1 MELNKIE
8 KKITFNLIDGAFLP
22 NETTEIINH
31 IVEKKIHF
39 HELKNFSESIRL
51 GKVNKNS
58 VQRIEA
64 LVSFQNELSDFIF
77 KSVGP
82 HQLLKVNAVITIEI
96 NQ

>member
-1 MELNKIE
+1 MEPNTIE

-22 NETTEIINH
+22 TETNEIINH
-31 IVEKKIHF
+31 IVDKKINF
-39 HELKNFSESIRL
+39 HELKNFSESIRV
-51 GKVNKNS
+51 GTANENS
-58 VQRIEA
+58 VQRIAA
-64 LVSFQNELSDFIF
+64 LHSFKNELADFIL